1 MTEALTNEQISE
13 YRQAFAAFDKDGN
26 GEITSEELGEMMRS
40 LGLEPS
46 ETELQDIINEVD
58 LDNTGS
64 IDFDEF
70 VTMMAKRVPKVDA
83 ETELRQAFKVFDRDG
98 SGSIDTEEL
107 RHVMKSL
114 GENLTDEQIDEMIRE
129 ADKDGDGTVDYNE
142 FVQLLGGD

>member
-1 MTEALTNEQISE
+1 MTETLTEEQLNE

-58 LDNTGS
+58 LDSTGS

-98 SGSIDTEEL
+98 SGTIDTEEL

-142 FVQLLGGD
+142 FVQLLGGE